1 MKQIEDGE
9 KNLTRLL
16 SRLGKPQ
23 VPDAADGADPIAALV
38 LSFLMWESTTAR
50 ALAAFKRIRDAVVDF
65 NELRVNLPYETME
78 LLGER
83 FPGGL
88 ERCQRLRAVLHDLF
102 NREHAV
108 SLRRPAEVGK
118 RELKRYLDS
127 LEGMVP
133 YVSTRVGLLCFDIHG
148 IPVDESLRRGLIA
161 EQIVDPATDA
171 MELSHWLTR
180 QIAAEDAAK
189 AHWSLQLWSDR
200 LGSSGE
206 TARSPARRGGGGKK
220 APAEPRRRVK
230 TSARSA
236 KPAGRAAKSS

>member
-1 MKQIEDGE
+1 VKQVDDAE

-16 SRLGKPQ
+16 ARLGKPQ
-23 VPDAADGADPIAALV
+23 IPDLENDGDPIAALV

-88 ERCQRLRAVLHDLF
+88 ERCQRLRAVLNDLF

-108 SLRRPAEVGK
+108 SLQRPAEVGK

-148 IPVDESLRRGLIA
+148 IPVDESLRRGLIV
-161 EQIVDPATDA
+161 EQIADSTTDA
-171 MELSHWLTR
+171 VELSNWLTR
-180 QIAAEDAAK
+180 QIAAEEAAK

-200 LGSSGE
+200 LNSSGE
-206 TARSPARRGGGGKK
+206 STRSQARRGGGGKK
-220 APAEPRRRVK
+220 TPAEQRRRVK
-230 TSARSA
+230 GGARSA
-236 KPAGRAAKSS
+236 KTAGRAAKAS